1 MNCLDFRRLRGAGAA
16 LTDAA
21 RAHASECAGCREYDR
36 RSVAF
41 DEVLRGALATPVPD
55 GLADRVLFQR
65 HSSWPRRAL
74 SLALAASVLLFITIA
89 AQPLWL
95 RGLAPADAL
104 LAHVLVEEQFERVF
118 AHHASGDA
126 MPVALREAGFNLA
139 QSEVEYLGVCPVP
152 GGKGHHFVVH
162 SAQGEAS
169 LILIPERQYDQPLKG
184 SMLGKHALVLPA
196 KRGSYAL
203 IGNSDAQLEELNS
216 ALTPARQAAHAT
228 SI

>member
-1 MNCLDFRRLRGAGAA
+1 MNCLDFRRQRGAGVT
-16 LTDAA
+16 LSDAA
-21 RAHASECAGCREYDR
+21 RAHAQACAGCREFDR
-36 RSVAF
+36 RSAAF
-41 DEVLRGALATPVPD
+41 DEALRGALTTPVPD

-65 HSSWPRRAL
+65 HTNWPRRAL

-89 AQPLWL
+89 AQPFWL

-118 AHHASGDA
+118 AHQASGDA
-126 MPVALREAGFNLA
+126 MPVALREAGFDLA
-139 QSEVEYLGVCPVP
+139 QNEVEYLGVCPVP

-162 SAQGEAS
+162 TAQGEAS
-169 LILIPERQYDQPLKG
+169 LILIPAQRFGQPLEGK
-184 SMLGKHALVLPA
+184 MLGKHALVLPA

-203 IGNSDAQLEELNS
+203 IGNSRQNLEQLNTSLNS
-216 ALTPARQAAHAT
+216 TRAT